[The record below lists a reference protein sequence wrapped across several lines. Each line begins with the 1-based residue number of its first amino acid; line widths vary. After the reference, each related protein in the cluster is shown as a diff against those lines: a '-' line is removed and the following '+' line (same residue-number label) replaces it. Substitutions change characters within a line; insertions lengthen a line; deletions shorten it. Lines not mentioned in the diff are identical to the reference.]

1 MTLCFLS
8 VLLWLWLWLSLSTV
22 VVVDARPLVRNIRST
37 HEFDRLLHK
46 HATETG
52 LPVIVDFY
60 SDSCGPCRMMAPI
73 FKKVAAD
80 YTNTAVFVKI
90 DTHAQPELSSRYQIR
105 SLPTFQMFIDG
116 KKVDQ
121 AVGGIGEAQ
130 LRQSVDKL
138 IRQAEYENV
147 RITFAHLVHFYEQQD
162 PSKTEQQIRDIYD
175 KCAAAGD
182 KKKKKKHTG
191 NNHQKECVGGSAVTL
206 IRKLK
211 KKYGVRI
218 ESGPRFTPS
227 SSGTTSSSNTESKQ
241 QRTDKKTSTTSTTSN
256 EPNLHLA
263 TLEQLQ
269 QEIEKRLDE
278 IRDQQVEAEDPND
291 DDEQDANELYHHKR
305 WNPHSLYPERVVILG
320 AGPAGMSAAV
330 YAARAG
336 LEPLVL
342 APSMGGQLQG
352 KGVEIEN
359 YPGVSQSTTGPAL
372 VAAMR
377 KQAAHFGAVFE
388 DDIVERIFVP
398 SQRLAQLYGNSGG
411 GGSSVGDASTT
422 TAIAP
427 IEITT
432 NATGI
437 IQTHTL
443 IVATGAEAKWLNVPG
458 EYELRGGGVSSCA
471 VCDGYLFAG
480 RDVLVVGGGDAAA
493 EDALVLA
500 RTSRHVTLVHRRDQL
515 RASKILADRVLT
527 HPQISVLWNVT
538 LQEILGTS
546 VSMTTSGSGSTLGD
560 DNDEDEIVEL
570 DENTNNADDDDDEEE
585 EKIVRGVILKDV
597 YTGETKEIVTDAVF
611 IAIGHIPST
620 SFLQGVVDFQSDHPG
635 YILLRPGTTQTSV
648 PGIFAAG
655 DVADPVYR
663 QAITSAGSGAA
674 AALDAERFLS
684 EHGLGNEAADLEAE
698 LLADLLWMDDSD
710 NKNSASAAYNV
721 YEEAGGRMHG
731 MKESL
736 ANEL

>member
-1 MTLCFLS
+1 
-8 VLLWLWLWLSLSTV
+8 
-22 VVVDARPLVRNIRST
+22 
-37 HEFDRLLHK
+37 
-46 HATETG
+46 
-52 LPVIVDFY
+52 
-60 SDSCGPCRMMAPI
+60 MMAPI

-80 YTNTAVFVKI
+80 YTQTAVFVKI
-90 DTHAQPELSSRYQIR
+90 DTNAQPELSSRYQIR
-105 SLPTFQMFIDG
+105 SLPTFQMFLDG

-121 AVGGIGEAQ
+121 AIGGIGEAQ

-138 IRQAEYENV
+138 VRQAEYENV
-147 RITFAHLVHFYEQQD
+147 RITFEHLQEFYKQQQD
-162 PSKTEQQIRDIYD
+162 ASKSEKDIQEILD
-175 KCAAAGD
+175 KCAG
-182 KKKKKKHTG
+182 KKRKI
-191 NNHQKECVGGSAVTL
+191 KECVGASAVTL

-211 KKYGVRI
+211 KKYGVRVQS
-218 ESGPRFTPS
+218 EPRFQKT
-227 SSGTTSSSNTESKQ
+227 TTTDEEATSSEKTSKQ
-241 QRTDKKTSTTSTTSN
+241 QKQSRRKDSN
-256 EPNLHLA
+256 GPNLHLA

-269 QEIEKRLDE
+269 EEIEKRLDE
-278 IRDQQVEAEDPND
+278 IRDKEVEAEDPNE
-291 DDEQDANELYHHKR
+291 DEHDTELYRR
-305 WNPHSLYPERVVILG
+305 WNPHSSYPERVVILG
-320 AGPAGMSAAV
+320 GGPAGLSAAL

-359 YPGVSQSTTGPAL
+359 YPGVHAIITTPASNTNTTTTAAAASTMTGPAL
-372 VAAMR
+372 VASMR

-388 DDIVERIFVP
+388 DDIVERVFVP
-398 SQRLAQLYGNSGG
+398 SQRLAQLYSGGDSSSGG
-411 GGSSVGDASTT
+411 GV
-422 TAIAP
+422 AP

-432 NATGI
+432 HSTGV

-443 IVATGAEAKWLNVPG
+443 IVATGAEAKWLDVPG

-480 RDVLVVGGGDAAA
+480 RNVVVVGGGDAAA

-515 RASKILADRVLT
+515 RASKILADRVLS
-527 HPQISVLWNVT
+527 HPHISIVWNATV
-538 LQEILGTS
+538 QEILGTS
-546 VSMTTSGSGSTLGD
+546 AVTTTTSSSTGD
-560 DNDEDEIVEL
+560 DEDEIVDM
-570 DENTNNADDDDDEEE
+570 DENSNNNNNEEE
-585 EKIVRGVILKDV
+585 EKIVRGVILKDAS
-597 YTGETKEIVTDAVF
+597 TGETKEIATDAVF
-611 IAIGHIPST
+611 IAIGHTPST
-620 SFLQGVVDFQSDHPG
+620 SFLEGVVDFQPDHPG
-635 YILLRPGTTQTSV
+635 YILLRPGSTQTSV

-698 LLADLLWMDDSD
+698 LIADLMMMTENESD
-710 NKNSASAAYNV
+710 KNSASASAYNV

-736 ANEL
+736 TTEL